1 MTKFD
6 GEEFIYGYPKD
17 QLMLFAL
24 ACREAGITNEKL
36 HEINFNIEWAV
47 DAVRKEVEEVARKNL
62 DDIVNRI
69 TEQTEPQYEMGM
81 GTLKCDNCS
90 EYGSFKCTKCDGE
103 MYFKDEPQTHE
114 IRTNTHECVK
124 DTHDKTEQTEREGE

>member
-1 MTKFD
+1 MTTFN

-17 QLMLFAL
+17 ELMLFAL

-47 DAVRKEVEEVARKNL
+47 DAVRKEVETVVRKNL

-69 TEQTEPQYEMGM
+69 AEQTEPQ
-81 GTLKCDNCS
+81 TDCS
-90 EYGSFKCTKCDGE
+90 WK
-103 MYFKDEPQTHE
+103 
-114 IRTNTHECVK
+114 
-124 DTHDKTEQTEREGE
+124 

>member
-1 MTKFD
+1 MTTFN

-17 QLMLFAL
+17 ELMLFAL

-47 DAVRKEVEEVARKNL
+47 DAVRKEVETVVRKNL

-69 TEQTEPQYEMGM
+69 AEQTDCKDCKYAWWNGDAKRYE
-81 GTLKCDNCS
+81 CS
-90 EYGSFKCTKCDGE
+90 VQRCRYT
-103 MYFKDEPQTHE
+103 
-114 IRTNTHECVK
+114 
-124 DTHDKTEQTEREGE
+124 QTERSE

>member
-1 MTKFD
+1 MTTFN

-17 QLMLFAL
+17 ELMLFAL

-47 DAVRKEVEEVARKNL
+47 DAVRKEVETVVRKNL

-69 TEQTEPQYEMGM
+69 AEQTEPRD
-81 GTLKCDNCS
+81 CDICCLRKGSS
-90 EYGSFKCTKCDGE
+90 ECKHNPNLGACKNKA
-103 MYFKDEPQTHE
+103 EPQTD
-114 IRTNTHECVK
+114 CAWK
-124 DTHDKTEQTEREGE
+124 